1 MQFKQVAGAVN
12 GQVGVR
18 IRADGLLVQ
27 AVIDLS
33 QETARSSMDDTLQF
47 LVKHG
52 YIVLF
57 TSVLAQ
63 QLGVPLPSTPF
74 IIAAGALSYS
84 GKLNWAAVLFL
95 ACSAALIADFV
106 WYEIGRVRGTRV
118 LQFLC
123 RISLEPDYCVRR
135 TENTFARHG
144 AQILIVG
151 KLIPGVS
158 TLATPMAGI
167 YGLSRPRF
175 LYFDGLGV
183 LLWIGTFELLGY
195 LFSDQLGDV
204 VTYASRFGGLL
215 SVLLVGGLLA
225 YVGWKYAQRRRFLRS
240 LRIARVTPEQLK
252 AELDS
257 GVDLAIIDLRHALD
271 YQEEPRILPGAI
283 RLPAEELE
291 QRGKELP
298 QGKTLVLYCS

>member
-1 MQFKQVAGAVN
+1 M
-12 GQVGVR
+12 
-18 IRADGLLVQ
+18 
-27 AVIDLS
+27 S
-33 QETARSSMDDTLQF
+33 ETLQF
-47 LVKHG
+47 LARHG

-57 TSVLAQ
+57 ASVLAE

-74 IIAAGALSYS
+74 IVAAGALAHTGQLSFA
-84 GKLNWAAVLFL
+84 GAIFVAFVAAM
-95 ACSAALIADFV
+95 IADLV
-106 WYEIGRVRGTRV
+106 WFEVGRRRGTRV
-118 LQFLC
+118 LKFFC

-135 TENTFARHG
+135 TENTFARYG
-144 AQILIVG
+144 AKTLIVG
-151 KLIPGVS
+151 KLVPGISV
-158 TLATPMAGI
+158 LATPMAGV
-167 YGLSRPRF
+167 YGLARSRF
-175 LYFDGLGV
+175 LLFDGLGI
-183 LLWIGTFELLGY
+183 LLWVGTFELLGY
-195 LFSDQLGDV
+195 LFSDQLEDV
-204 VTYASRFGGLL
+204 LTYASRFGGLL
-215 SVLLVGGLLA
+215 TVLFVGALA
-225 YVGWKYAQRRRFLRS
+225 TWVGWKYAQRRRFLRS